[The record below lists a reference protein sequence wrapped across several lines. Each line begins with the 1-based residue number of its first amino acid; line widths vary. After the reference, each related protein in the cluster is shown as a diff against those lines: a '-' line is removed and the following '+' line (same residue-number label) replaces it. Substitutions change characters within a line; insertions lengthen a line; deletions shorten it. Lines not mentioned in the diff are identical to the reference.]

1 MKGTIM
7 KDDGEACYWLKRES
21 GFTGGF
27 VFTLG
32 KPGEPGILVKRLSS
46 ERAVREYMKRFN
58 EKELA
63 SFRNVAGIRLR

>member
-1 MKGTIM
+1 M

-32 KPGEPGILVKRLSS
+32 KPGEPGEPGILVKRLSS